1 MPFAKPVLGLA
12 ALGLLAGCAHRGA
25 NPASVE
31 QLNRS
36 IESLRVQNTEYAK
49 QVEELENRVFILTDQ
64 LESRKVNEQKVAT
77 PQLPTVKLHPE
88 NDSATPDTASTM
100 APATTMVAPEADVE
114 YAGEA
119 AKSSSNRPVLRLH
132 GEHAPMLADRSWAE
146 GEERAGRATR
156 ESHGSG
162 GLRVSHS
169 ADTEAFRL
177 YRRSY
182 EALRQG
188 KRDGAAEGF
197 REFLRRYTAHD
208 LADNAQYWLGECY
221 YDSKDFPSAVREFRR
236 VVERF
241 PHGNKVPDAL
251 LKVGYSYLALGS
263 IDAGKQTLEQL
274 VRSYTRHETAVLAT
288 ARLADLDRVG
298 AAHHAHDARPQANPP
313 AKTAHSLEEDP

>member
-1 MPFAKPVLGLA
+1 MSFANRAIGLA
-12 ALGLLAGCAHRGA
+12 TVGLLAACAHRG
-25 NPASVE
+25 PDPTSVE

-36 IESLRVQNTEYAK
+36 IESLRGQNAEYAK

-77 PQLPTVKLHPE
+77 PQLPTVKLYPE
-88 NDSATPDTASTM
+88 NGSAALDSPL
-100 APATTMVAPEADVE
+100 APATTMVAPESEVE
-114 YAGEA
+114 YVGEA
-119 AKSSSNRPVLRLH
+119 AKSNSSRPVLRLH
-132 GEHAPMLADRSWAE
+132 GEQPPTLVEHPATDR
-146 GEERAGRATR
+146 EERGAHRDGLGGARAGRNP
-156 ESHGSG
+156 
-162 GLRVSHS
+162 
-169 ADTEAFRL
+169 DMEAFRL

-182 EALRQG
+182 EALRLG
-188 KRDGAAEGF
+188 KHDEAAGGF

-221 YDSKDFPSAVREFRR
+221 YDVKDFASAVREFRR

-274 VRSYTRHETAVLAT
+274 VRSYPRHETTVLAT
-288 ARLADLDRVG
+288 ARLAELERAG
-298 AAHHAHDARPQANPP
+298 PAHPSHDAPADPP
-313 AKTAHSLEEDP
+313 AKTAHAPEEVP

>member
-1 MPFAKPVLGLA
+1 LGA
-12 ALGLLAGCAHRGA
+12 CAHRGA
-25 NPASVE
+25 DQASAE

-36 IESLRVQNTEYAK
+36 IESLRVQNAEYAK

-88 NDSATPDTASTM
+88 SDSATPDTAATL
-100 APATTMVAPEADVE
+100 APATTMVAPESEVE

-119 AKSSSNRPVLRLH
+119 AKSNSSRPVLRLH
-132 GEHAPMLADRSWAE
+132 GERTPTFTERPAAE
-146 GEERAGRATR
+146 AAERPARTNR
-156 ESHGSG
+156 ESQGSARANRD
-162 GLRVSHS
+162 L
-169 ADTEAFRL
+169 EAFRL
-177 YRRSY
+177 YRRAY

-188 KRDGAAEGF
+188 QHDGAAEGF
-197 REFLRRYTAHD
+197 RDFLRRYAAHD

-221 YDSKDFPSAVREFRR
+221 YDTKDFPAAVREFRR

-263 IDAGKQTLEQL
+263 IEAGKQTLEQL
-274 VRSYTRHETAVLAT
+274 VRSYPRHETAVLAT
-288 ARLADLDRVG
+288 TRLAELDRAG
-298 AAHHAHDARPQANPP
+298 AAHPSHDARPPVNQPV
-313 AKTAHSLEEDP
+313 KTARAPEEAP

>member
-1 MPFAKPVLGLA
+1 M
-12 ALGLLAGCAHRGA
+12 
-25 NPASVE
+25 E

-36 IESLRVQNTEYAK
+36 IESLRTQNAEYAK
-49 QVEELENRVFILTDQ
+49 QVEELENRVFILKDQ
-64 LESRKVNEQKVAT
+64 LDSRKVNEQKVAT

-88 NDSATPDTASTM
+88 NDSSVSDTAVAM
-100 APATTMVAPEADVE
+100 APATTMVAAETEVE

-119 AKSSSNRPVLRLH
+119 AKSSSSRPVLRLR
-132 GEHAPMLADRSWAE
+132 GDHAPMPVERALAED
-146 GEERAGRATR
+146 EERTGHATR
-156 ESHGSG
+156 DGQGSSG
-162 GLRVSHS
+162 VRTGRSP
-169 ADTEAFRL
+169 DMEAFRL

-188 KRDGAAEGF
+188 KHDGAAEGF
-197 REFLRRYTAHD
+197 REFLRRYAAHD

-221 YDSKDFPSAVREFRR
+221 YDTKDFSSAVREFRR

-274 VRSYTRHETAVLAT
+274 VRSYPRHETAALAT
-288 ARLADLDRVG
+288 TRLAELDRVG
-298 AAHHAHDARPQANPP
+298 AAHPSHDSHPSADPP
-313 AKTAHSLEEDP
+313 AKTAHAPEEAP

>member
-1 MPFAKPVLGLA
+1 
-12 ALGLLAGCAHRGA
+12 
-25 NPASVE
+25 VE

-36 IESLRVQNTEYAK
+36 IESLRAQNAEYAK

-88 NDSATPDTASTM
+88 SDSAAADTASTM
-100 APATTMVAPEADVE
+100 APATTMVSPDAEIE

-132 GEHAPMLADRSWAE
+132 GEHMSTFVEHPSAQS
-146 GEERAGRATR
+146 EERTPRAAR
-156 ESHGSG
+156 ESQGSG
-162 GLRVSHS
+162 GVRASRNP
-169 ADTEAFRL
+169 DMEAFRL

-182 EALRQG
+182 EDLRLG
-188 KRDGAAEGF
+188 KHDGAAEGF
-197 REFLRRYTAHD
+197 REFLRRYAAHD

-221 YDSKDFPSAVREFRR
+221 YDTKNFPSAVREFRR

-274 VRSYTRHETAVLAT
+274 VRSYPRHETAVLAT
-288 ARLADLDRVG
+288 ARLAELDRVG
-298 AAHHAHDARPQANPP
+298 AAHPSHDARLPADPP
-313 AKTAHSLEEDP
+313 AKTAHAPEEAP

>member
-1 MPFAKPVLGLA
+1 MPFTKRAIGLA
-12 ALGLLAGCAHRGA
+12 AAGLLAACAHRGA
-25 NPASVE
+25 EQASVE

-36 IESLRVQNTEYAK
+36 IESLRGQNAEYAK

-64 LESRKVNEQKVAT
+64 IESRKVNEQKVAT

-88 NDSATPDTASTM
+88 SNSATADTASSM
-100 APATTMVAPEADVE
+100 APATTMVAPESDIE

-119 AKSSSNRPVLRLH
+119 AKSNRSRPVLRLH
-132 GEHAPMLADRSWAE
+132 GEHMPTFVEHASTE
-146 GEERAGRATR
+146 GEERAGHANR
-156 ESHGSG
+156 ESQGSG
-162 GLRVSHS
+162 GVRVSR
-169 ADTEAFRL
+169 DMEAFRL

-188 KRDGAAEGF
+188 KHDGAAEGF
-197 REFLRRYTAHD
+197 RDFLRRYAAHD

-221 YDSKDFPSAVREFRR
+221 YDTKDFPSAVREFRR

-274 VRSYTRHETAVLAT
+274 VRSYPRHETAVLAT
-288 ARLADLDRVG
+288 ARLAELDRVG
-298 AAHHAHDARPQANPP
+298 AAHPSHDARPPADPP
-313 AKTAHSLEEDP
+313 AKTARAPEEAP

>member
-1 MPFAKPVLGLA
+1 MSFTKRVIGLA
-12 ALGLLAGCAHRGA
+12 AAGLLAACAHRGA
-25 NPASVE
+25 DPASVE

-36 IESLRVQNTEYAK
+36 IESLRVQNAEYAK
-49 QVEELENRVFILTDQ
+49 QIEELENRVFILTDQ

-88 NDSATPDTASTM
+88 NDSATPEA
-100 APATTMVAPEADVE
+100 ALPPATTMVSPESDVE

-119 AKSSSNRPVLRLH
+119 AKSNRNRPVLRLH
-132 GEHAPMLADRSWAE
+132 GEHAPTFVERPAAE
-146 GEERAGRATR
+146 GEERPGHATR
-156 ESHGSG
+156 ESQGSARAG
-162 GLRVSHS
+162 RNP
-169 ADTEAFRL
+169 DMEAFRL

-188 KRDGAAEGF
+188 QHDGAAEGF
-197 REFLRRYTAHD
+197 REFLRRYPAHD

-221 YDSKDFPSAVREFRR
+221 YDSKDFSSAVREFRR

-263 IDAGKQTLEQL
+263 VEAGKQTLEQL
-274 VRSYTRHETAVLAT
+274 IRSYPRHETAVLAT
-288 ARLADLDRVG
+288 ARLAEIDRG
-298 AAHHAHDARPQANPP
+298 GPAHPSHDSRPPADPP
-313 AKTAHSLEEDP
+313 AKTAHAPEEAP

>member
-1 MPFAKPVLGLA
+1 MSFTKSVIGLTA
-12 ALGLLAGCAHRGA
+12 AGLLAACAHRGA
-25 NPASVE
+25 DPTSVE
-31 QLNRS
+31 QLDRS
-36 IESLRVQNTEYAK
+36 IESLRLQNAAYAK

-88 NDSATPDTASTM
+88 NDSATPDNPSSM
-100 APATTMVAPEADVE
+100 APATTMVSGEADIE

-119 AKSSSNRPVLRLH
+119 AKSNSNRPVLRLH
-132 GEHAPMLADRSWAE
+132 GDRTSTFVEHPSAE
-146 GEERAGRATR
+146 SEERAPRATR
-156 ESHGSG
+156 ENQGSG
-162 GLRVSHS
+162 GVRASHNP
-169 ADTEAFRL
+169 DLEAFRL

-188 KRDGAAEGF
+188 KHDGAAEGF
-197 REFLRRYTAHD
+197 REFLRRYAGHD

-221 YDSKDFPSAVREFRR
+221 YDTKDFPAAVREFRR

-274 VRSYTRHETAVLAT
+274 VRSYPRHETAALAT
-288 ARLADLDRVG
+288 TRLSELDRVG
-298 AAHHAHDARPQANPP
+298 TAHSSHDARPAADQTV
-313 AKTAHSLEEDP
+313 KTAHAPEEAP

>member
-1 MPFAKPVLGLA
+1 MSFTKCAIGVA
-12 ALGLLAGCAHRGA
+12 AAGLLAACAHRGA
-25 NPASVE
+25 DPAPVE

-36 IESLRVQNTEYAK
+36 IESLRVQNAEYAK

-88 NDSATPDTASTM
+88 NDSASSDTASTL
-100 APATTMVAPEADVE
+100 APATTMVAPESEVE

-119 AKSSSNRPVLRLH
+119 AKSNRSRPVLRLH
-132 GEHAPMLADRSWAE
+132 GEHASTFSERPAAE
-146 GEERAGRATR
+146 GEERAGHATR
-156 ESHGSG
+156 ESQGSVHAG
-162 GLRVSHS
+162 RNP
-169 ADTEAFRL
+169 DMEAFRL

-188 KRDGAAEGF
+188 QHDGAVDGF
-197 REFLRRYTAHD
+197 REFLRRYATHD

-274 VRSYTRHETAVLAT
+274 VRSYPRHETAVLAT
-288 ARLADLDRVG
+288 TRLAELDRAG
-298 AAHHAHDARPQANPP
+298 AAHSSHDARPSANPP
-313 AKTAHSLEEDP
+313 VKTAHAPEEAP

>member
-1 MPFAKPVLGLA
+1 MSFTKCAIGMA
-12 ALGLLAGCAHRGA
+12 AAGLLVACAHRGA
-25 NPASVE
+25 DPAPVE

-36 IESLRVQNTEYAK
+36 IESLRVQNAEYAK

-77 PQLPTVKLHPE
+77 PQLPMVKLHPE
-88 NDSATPDTASTM
+88 NDSASSDTASTL
-100 APATTMVAPEADVE
+100 APATTMVAPESEVE

-119 AKSSSNRPVLRLH
+119 AKSNSSRPVLRLH
-132 GEHAPMLADRSWAE
+132 GEHAPTFSERPAAE
-146 GEERAGRATR
+146 GEERAGHASR
-156 ESHGSG
+156 ESQGSVHAN
-162 GLRVSHS
+162 R
-169 ADTEAFRL
+169 DMEAFRL

-188 KRDGAAEGF
+188 QHDGAVDGF
-197 REFLRRYTAHD
+197 REFLRRYATHD

-221 YDSKDFPSAVREFRR
+221 YDTKDFPAAVREFRR

-274 VRSYTRHETAVLAT
+274 VRSYPRHETAVLAT
-288 ARLADLDRVG
+288 TRLAELDRAGV
-298 AAHHAHDARPQANPP
+298 AHPSHDARPPANPP
-313 AKTAHSLEEDP
+313 VKTAHAPEEAP

>member
-1 MPFAKPVLGLA
+1 MSLTKRAIGLA
-12 ALGLLAGCAHRGA
+12 AAGLLAACAHKGA
-25 NPASVE
+25 DPASVE

-36 IESLRVQNTEYAK
+36 IESLRVQNAEYAK

-77 PQLPTVKLHPE
+77 PLLPTVKLHPE
-88 NDSATPDTASTM
+88 NDSAAPGAAL
-100 APATTMVAPEADVE
+100 APATTMVSPESEVE

-119 AKSSSNRPVLRLH
+119 AKSNSNRPVLRLR
-132 GEHAPMLADRSWAE
+132 GEHASTFVERAAAE
-146 GEERAGRATR
+146 GEERPGHANRDNQGSVRAG
-156 ESHGSG
+156 HN
-162 GLRVSHS
+162 
-169 ADTEAFRL
+169 ADMEAFRL

-188 KRDGAAEGF
+188 QHDGAAEGF
-197 REFLRRYTAHD
+197 REFLRRYAAHD

-221 YDSKDFPSAVREFRR
+221 YDSKDFSSAVREFRR

-263 IDAGKQTLEQL
+263 VDAGKQTLEQL
-274 VRSYTRHETAVLAT
+274 VRSYPRHETAVLAT
-288 ARLADLDRVG
+288 TRLAELDRAG
-298 AAHHAHDARPQANPP
+298 AAHPSHDASLPANPP
-313 AKTAHSLEEDP
+313 VKTAHAPEEAP

>member
-1 MPFAKPVLGLA
+1 M
-12 ALGLLAGCAHRGA
+12 GLLAACAHRGA
-25 NPASVE
+25 DQASVE

-36 IESLRVQNTEYAK
+36 IESLRGQNAEYAK

-77 PQLPTVKLHPE
+77 PQLPTVKLYPE
-88 NDSATPDTASTM
+88 NESATPDSPL
-100 APATTMVAPEADVE
+100 APATTMVAPESEVE

-119 AKSSSNRPVLRLH
+119 AKSNSSRPVLRLH
-132 GEHAPMLADRSWAE
+132 GEQTSMLVEHPKTDR
-146 GEERAGRATR
+146 EERAANRD
-156 ESHGSG
+156 GSG
-162 GLRVSHS
+162 GARASRNP
-169 ADTEAFRL
+169 DMEAFRL

-182 EALRQG
+182 EALRLG
-188 KRDGAAEGF
+188 KHDEAAEGF

-221 YDSKDFPSAVREFRR
+221 YDVKDFASAVREFRR

-274 VRSYTRHETAVLAT
+274 IRSYPRHETAVLAT
-288 ARLADLDRVG
+288 ARLAELERG
-298 AAHHAHDARPQANPP
+298 GPAHPSHDARPPADPP
-313 AKTAHSLEEDP
+313 AKTAHAPEEVP

>member
-1 MPFAKPVLGLA
+1 
-12 ALGLLAGCAHRGA
+12 
-25 NPASVE
+25 VE

-36 IESLRVQNTEYAK
+36 IESLRVQNAEYAK

-77 PQLPTVKLHPE
+77 PQLPTVKLHPA
-88 NDSATPDTASTM
+88 DDRATPDSTL
-100 APATTMVAPEADVE
+100 APATTMVSPESEVE

-119 AKSSSNRPVLRLH
+119 AKSNSNRPVLRLH
-132 GEHAPMLADRSWAE
+132 GEQAPIFMERPTAE
-146 GEERAGRATR
+146 GEERPGHATR
-156 ESHGSG
+156 ENQGSVRAG
-162 GLRVSHS
+162 HN
-169 ADTEAFRL
+169 ADMEAFRL

-188 KRDGAAEGF
+188 QHDGAAEGF

-274 VRSYTRHETAVLAT
+274 VRSYPRHETAVLAT
-288 ARLADLDRVG
+288 TRLAELDRAG
-298 AAHHAHDARPQANPP
+298 PAHPSHDARPPANPP
-313 AKTAHSLEEDP
+313 VKTAHAPEEAP